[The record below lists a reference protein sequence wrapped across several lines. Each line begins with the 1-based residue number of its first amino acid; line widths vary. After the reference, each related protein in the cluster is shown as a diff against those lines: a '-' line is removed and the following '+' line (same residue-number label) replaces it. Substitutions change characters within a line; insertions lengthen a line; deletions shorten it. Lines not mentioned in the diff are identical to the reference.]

1 MKKIYTLVT
10 AVVMISAVSYA
21 QQRSV
26 NNASS
31 HKLTNQKLRTN
42 ANHTFRATPNAGRT
56 FSGWLNYA
64 LQLNDATNGITPNAA
79 AGHFMTIF
87 PDSAIILG
95 QYTNGNTAYPQF
107 IKGGTMLDPKNM
119 PYQGITATDSYS
131 LDSLGIGYAYLRNLS
146 SSVVDTLVINIIK
159 GDDALAYTLTGPP
172 SVSYQD
178 IEYDQPTNSVK
189 STNILNTYTY
199 LLHESDSTSSASE
212 ILIKTI
218 GLTPQTAGSRIGAVV
233 SYKPGYTYSI
243 TDSINAKN
251 EFFIYSYQ
259 QNGDGTAGA
268 GTDPTYY
275 GTSGTFTSDMNC
287 SYALPTSVRY
297 GTNANGWNGYF
308 IPTWAWTTPYAYEHH
323 IIEFKISNPPA
334 GVAEF
339 ENGAK
344 LEQNIPN
351 PFSNN
356 TEIRYQ
362 LEKSATVA
370 LSVYDVTGKKVLS
383 VNSGEQTTGS
393 HSININSANLSEGVY
408 YYSLTVGTS
417 VTACKKMVVIK

>member
-1 MKKIYTLVT
+1 MKKIYTLIT
-10 AVVMISAVSYA
+10 AVVMISAVSYG

-31 HKLTNQKLRTN
+31 HKLTNPKLKTN

-64 LQLNDATNGITPNAA
+64 LQLDDATNGLTPGAA
-79 AGHFMTIF
+79 AGDFMLIF
-87 PDSAIILG
+87 PDTAIILG
-95 QYTNGNTAYPQF
+95 QYTDGTTAYPQF
-107 IKGGTMLDPKNM
+107 MKVGTMLDPKNM
-119 PYQGITATDSYS
+119 PYQGIAATDNYS
-131 LDSLGIGYAYLRNLS
+131 LDSLSIGYAYLRSLS

-159 GDDALAYTLTGPP
+159 GDNALAYDMTTE
-172 SVSYQD
+172 SYQD

-189 STNILNTYTY
+189 STNILHTYTY
-199 LLHESDSTSSASE
+199 LLNESDSTSFVNE
-212 ILIKTI
+212 ILLATTGI
-218 GLTPQTAGSRIGAVV
+218 PAQAAGSRIGAVV
-233 SYKPGYTYSI
+233 SFKPGYSYSV
-243 TDSINAKN
+243 TDSMNAKN
-251 EFFIYSYQ
+251 AFYIFSFE
-259 QNGDGTAGA
+259 QNGAS
-268 GTDPTYY
+268 TDPTYY
-275 GTSGTFTSDMNC
+275 GTLSDYTSDMNC
-287 SYALPTSVRY
+287 SYALPSSVRY

-308 IPTWAWTTPYAYEHH
+308 IPTWAWTTPYADEHH
-323 IIEFKISNPPA
+323 IISFKISNPPA

-351 PFSNN
+351 TFSSN
-356 TEIRYQ
+356 TEIHYQ

-370 LSVYDVTGKKVLS
+370 LSVYDVTGKKVLA

-393 HSININSANLSEGVY
+393 HSLNINSANLSEGVY